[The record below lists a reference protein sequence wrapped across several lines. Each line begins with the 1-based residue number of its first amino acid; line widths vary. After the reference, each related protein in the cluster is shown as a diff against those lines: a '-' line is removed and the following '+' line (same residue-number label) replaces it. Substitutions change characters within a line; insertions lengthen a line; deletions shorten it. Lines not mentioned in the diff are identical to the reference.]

1 MRRADSIGSAMEGC
15 IALTGAVAATLNR
28 DGAALRWHYRRG
40 RSRKE
45 RRRAMRGRWEWI
57 CQQGRGFGRKVKA
70 FSTETGGA
78 LKTALLSGDRA
89 PYLISCSRKEENNL
103 SISAGPVKQGNSS
116 QDNADI
122 HAPLI
127 PAGRLLPFMVVTV
140 LFFLWA
146 IPNNLNDILIRQF
159 MKSFNISRSSAA
171 SLQIWFYLAY
181 ALLAWPA
188 AQLMRRFGYKT
199 GIVTGL
205 CLLGSGC
212 LLFYPAAQ
220 AGIYAFFLVAQ
231 FVIASGL
238 SFLET
243 GSNSFIAQLGP
254 AGSSERR
261 LNLSQAFN
269 PLGSICAGLI
279 GTVFI
284 FSGVTLSDA
293 QVAAMR
299 AAGTYQ
305 TYLHSETLRVVT
317 PYLVLGCIAFLW
329 ALLILLTR
337 FPALSG
343 EEPAASGAPAEHVR
357 LMQPHFVFAV
367 LAQFLYVGAQIGTW
381 SYFINYA
388 ESATGVGDKAAG
400 YMLTGTLAAF
410 AVGRFS
416 SAWLMRHFHARLML
430 VTYAV
435 INVVLCLFAVVHP
448 SWLGV
453 GCLLMTSLFMSIMFP
468 TIFALGLKGMGEKTK
483 TAGSFLVMALLG
495 GAVLTKLMGMLPLRA
510 AYLVPL
516 ACYVGVALYA
526 WLFAEA
532 KTGEAAG

>member
-1 MRRADSIGSAMEGC
+1 MAISVGPIGQRNGSS
-15 IALTGAVAATLNR
+15 LNN
-28 DGAALRWHYRRG
+28 
-40 RSRKE
+40 E
-45 RRRAMRGRWEWI
+45 
-57 CQQGRGFGRKVKA
+57 
-70 FSTETGGA
+70 
-78 LKTALLSGDRA
+78 
-89 PYLISCSRKEENNL
+89 
-103 SISAGPVKQGNSS
+103 
-116 QDNADI
+116 DI
-122 HAPLI
+122 EAQLI
-127 PAGRLLPFMVVTV
+127 PAGRLLPFLVVTV

-159 MKSFNISRSSAA
+159 MKSFNIDRSSAA
-171 SLQIWFYLAY
+171 GIQIWFYLGY
-181 ALLAWPA
+181 FLLAIPA
-188 AQLMRRFGYKT
+188 GELMRRFGYKV

-284 FSGVTLSDA
+284 FSGITKSDA
-293 QVAAMR
+293 EVAAMKI
-299 AAGTYQ
+299 AGTYE

-317 PYLVLGCIAFLW
+317 PYLVLGCLAFFW
-329 ALLILLTR
+329 AVLVLMTK
-337 FPALSG
+337 FPVLGG
-343 EEPAASGAPAEHVR
+343 EESSSPAGVPARHVR
-357 LMQPHFVFAV
+357 LMQPHFIFAV
-367 LAQFLYVGAQIGTW
+367 LAQFLYVGAQVGTW
-381 SYFINYA
+381 SYFINYV

-430 VTYAV
+430 VTYSV
-435 INVVLCLFAVVHP
+435 INVILCLVAVVHP
-448 SWLGV
+448 SWFGV
-453 GCLLMTSLFMSIMFP
+453 GCLLTTSLFMSIMFP

-483 TAGSFLVMALLG
+483 TAGSFLVMAILG
-495 GAVLTKLMGMLPLRA
+495 GAALTKVMGILPLKS
-510 AYLVPL
+510 AYLVPT
-516 ACYVGVALYA
+516 ACYVGVALYG

-532 KTGEAAG
+532 KPGEAGATG